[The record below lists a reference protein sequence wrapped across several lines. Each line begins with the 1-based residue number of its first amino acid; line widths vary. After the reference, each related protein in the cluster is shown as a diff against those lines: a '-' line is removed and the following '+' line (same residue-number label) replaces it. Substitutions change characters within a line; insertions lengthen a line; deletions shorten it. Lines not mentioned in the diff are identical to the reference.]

1 MAHKI
6 NPIAFWLGIQK
17 DWKSRWF
24 NTKNLKAFL
33 EEDFIIRKW
42 LEEKLEK
49 ASLESIDI
57 VRSGNSISII
67 IKSSRPGLIIG
78 RGGKGLEELQQ
89 GLKHELNKIYVAR
102 KSKLNQSIKL
112 EIEEIKKP
120 ESYARLVAK
129 NIAEQLE
136 KRIPHRRAM
145 KQMIEKVSGEGGIKG
160 IKIKA
165 AGRLGGAEI
174 ARREQLSKGKIPLQ
188 NLRADIDYAQAEAH
202 TTYGVIGVKVWLY
215 KGDKFEEKK
224 NL

>member
-6 NPIAFWLGIQK
+6 NPIAFRLGWQQ

-24 NTKNLKAFL
+24 NTKNFRHYL
-33 EEDFIIRKW
+33 EEDFAIRSW
-42 LEEKLEK
+42 LEKKLAK
-49 ASLESIDI
+49 ASLESVEI
-57 VRSGNSISII
+57 VRSGNSIGVV
-67 IKSSRPGLIIG
+67 IKSARPGLVIG

-89 GLKHELNKIYVAR
+89 GLKCELDKIYAAR
-102 KSKLNQSIKL
+102 GSKLNHSLKL

-120 ESYARLVAK
+120 DSYARLVAK

-145 KQMIEKVSGEGGIKG
+145 KQMIEKISGESGIKG
-160 IKIKA
+160 VRIKV

-174 ARREQLSKGKIPLQ
+174 ARREQLAKGKIPLQ
-188 NLRADIDYAQAEAH
+188 NLRADIDYGQAEAQ

-215 KGDKFEEKK
+215 KGERFREEKK
-224 NL
+224 

>member
-6 NPIAFWLGIQK
+6 NPIAFRLGVQK

-24 NTKNLKAFL
+24 NIKNFKFFL
-33 EEDFIIRKW
+33 EEDFTIREW
-42 LEEKLEK
+42 LGKKLEK
-49 ASLESIDI
+49 ASLESVDI
-57 VRSGNSISII
+57 VRSGNSVSIV

-78 RGGKGLEELQQ
+78 RGGKGLEELQT
-89 GLKHELNKIYVAR
+89 GLKRELGKIYATR
-102 KSKLNQSIKL
+102 KSKLNHSIKL

-120 ESYARLVAK
+120 ESYAKLVAK

-145 KQMIEKVSGEGGIKG
+145 KQMIEKVSSESGIKG
-160 IKIKA
+160 VKIKA

-174 ARREQLSKGKIPLQ
+174 ARKEQLSKGKIPLQ

-215 KGDKFEEKK
+215 KGEVFDK
-224 NL
+224 